1 MKNSIL
7 KTTKTLA
14 YLLVFA
20 ALSLAVLADVTINV
34 ASPVEQQYN
43 VSSVLLNGNTSEQVD
58 EISYSLDSSAYSLL
72 CNNCSSFSKSLD
84 SLSEG
89 SHSVTVLAVLNL
101 TNYTATKTFS
111 VNTTIVPVEAL
122 VLNVISPTN
131 TTYTAKDVPLSF
143 TANHNANISYALDGN
158 SAVSAC
164 NNCVNFATILYNLSN
179 GAHTLKVSAVDEFS
193 QSIQTDRAFTIN
205 YTSPT
210 PEALVLNVASPLN
223 QTYTTNNISL
233 SSTINHNSN
242 ISYELDGNSAVSM
255 CNNCVSSTLTLY
267 NLSIGA
273 HTLRVR
279 AVDEFAQSKQID
291 RAFNVNLS
299 QPVESLAL
307 YVISP
312 LNMTYASRNISLS
325 VTTSHASNI
334 TYELDSNSAVTLCS
348 NCTGSFTILYNLS
361 SGMHLVKVRALDGF
375 AQTAQVNRVFEVNVS
390 EPPVALNLNVISP
403 LNQTYA
409 TDNITLSATTNKL
422 ANISYKLGVGD
433 RVLGCTNC
441 TSYRRN
447 FGDMHNGFHDLRIY
461 ASDNSSNV
469 EVLRR
474 FYVNVTEEEHEGEHN
489 ETHRNFTGGY
499 ARGFEKLPKDFASGN
514 VTNADLIEIMKSN
527 KLNPGVLN
535 RLIKT
540 GKLSNESITVMIET
554 QFMPPGLMHKLFGRW
569 FGWGRNDLVEELMKH
584 YNLSEAQIQELIN
597 KQTLPR
603 ATLEKLIK
611 KRALSEETIQALIE
625 KINNTKNQ
633 RKIYEDL
640 AKYQTLTPENVN
652 ALLNFSGFKKNVVKN
667 LVKYQVLDNDTV
679 SGLMNWTKEKNFR
692 NEIEKNQRTEERERE
707 RGEQVRERI
716 AKINEKA
723 LEKIQQVRE
732 KAQERVEDIK
742 EKKNDTLER
751 IREQEGEHNNNSRG
765 NGRGD

>member
-34 ASPVEQQYN
+34 ASPNEQQYN
-43 VSSVLLNGNTSEQVD
+43 VSTVLLNGNTSEQVD
-58 EISYSLDSSAYSLL
+58 EISYALDSSAYSLL
-72 CNNCSSFSKSLD
+72 CNNCGSFSKSLD

-89 SHSVTVLAVLNL
+89 SHTVTVLAVLNL
-101 TNYTATKTFS
+101 TNYTATKSFS
-111 VNTTIVPVEAL
+111 VNTTVVPVEAL

-143 TANHNANISYALDGN
+143 TANHNANISYELDGN

-164 NNCVNFATILYNLSN
+164 NNCVNFATILYNFSN
-179 GAHTLKVSAVDEFS
+179 GAHTLKVRALDDYA
-193 QSIQTDRAFTIN
+193 QTAQIDRAFTIN

-223 QTYTTNNISL
+223 QTYATNNISL
-233 SSTINHNSN
+233 SSTTNHNAN

-267 NLSIGA
+267 NLSNGA
-273 HTLRVR
+273 HTLKVR
-279 AVDEFAQSKQID
+279 ALDDYAQSVQID

-325 VTTSHASNI
+325 VTTSRASNI
-334 TYELDSNSAVTLCS
+334 TYELDSNSAVTLCN

-361 SGMHLVKVRALDGF
+361 SGVHLVKVRAVDGF
-375 AQTAQVNRVFEVNVS
+375 AQTAQVNRAFEVNVS
-390 EPPVALNLNVISP
+390 EPLVTLNLNVISP

-409 TDNITLSATTNKL
+409 TDNITLSAITNKL
-422 ANISYKLGVGD
+422 ANISYKLGAGD
-433 RVLGCTNC
+433 KVLGCTNC
-441 TSYRRN
+441 TSYSRN
-447 FGDMHNGFHDLRIY
+447 FVDMHNGFHDLWIY

-474 FYVNVTEEEHEGEHN
+474 FYVNVSQPERN

-499 ARGFEKLPKDFASGN
+499 ARGFEKLPKDFASGT
-514 VTNADLIEIMKSN
+514 VTNAELIEIMNSN

-554 QFMPPGLMHKLFGRW
+554 QFMPPGIMHKLFGW
-569 FGWGRNDLVEELMKH
+569 LGWGNNGLVEELMKH

-603 ATLEKLIK
+603 ATLQKLIK

-625 KINNTKNQ
+625 KINNTKTQ
-633 RKIYEDL
+633 RKVYEDL

-652 ALLNFSGFKKNVVKN
+652 ALLNISGFKKNVVKN

-679 SGLMNWTKEKNFR
+679 SELTNWTKDKNFR
-692 NEIEKNQRTEERERE
+692 KEIEKNQRTEERERE
-707 RGEQVRERI
+707 RAEQVQQRI
-716 AKINEKA
+716 EQIRNRTE
-723 LEKIQQVRE
+723 EKIQN
-732 KAQERVEDIK
+732 IK
-742 EKKNDTLER
+742 EKSNDTR
-751 IREQEGEHNNNSRG
+751 GNKSNGNGNDDGADDQNGHGNKSNS
-765 NGRGD
+765 NGRGHED

>member
-1 MKNSIL
+1 MKNSIF
-7 KTTKTLA
+7 KITKTLA

-34 ASPVEQQYN
+34 ASPIEQQYN
-43 VSSVLLNGNTSEQVD
+43 VSSVSLSGTISEQVD
-58 EISYSLDSSAYSLL
+58 EISYALDSSAYSSL
-72 CNNCSSFSKSLD
+72 CTSCNSFSKSLD
-84 SLSEG
+84 SLSDG
-89 SHSVTVLAVLNL
+89 SHTVTVLAVLNL

-111 VNTTIVPVEAL
+111 VNTTVVPVEAL

-131 TTYTAKDVPLSF
+131 ITYTAKDVALSF
-143 TANHNANISYALDGN
+143 TSNHNANLSYELDSG
-158 SAVSAC
+158 SAASAC
-164 NNCVNFATILYNLSN
+164 NSCNNFATILYNLSN
-179 GAHTLKVSAVDEFS
+179 GAHTMKVIAVDEYA
-193 QSIQTDRAFTIN
+193 QSVQTDRAFIIN

-233 SSTINHNSN
+233 SSTTNHNSN
-242 ISYELDGNSAVSM
+242 ITYELDGNSAVSM

-267 NLSIGA
+267 NLSNGA
-273 HTLRVR
+273 HILKVK
-279 AVDEFAQSKQID
+279 AVDEYAQSAQID
-291 RAFNVNLS
+291 KAFNVNLS
-299 QPVESLAL
+299 QPIESLAL

-312 LNMTYASRNISLS
+312 LNMTYASRNVSLS
-325 VTTSHASNI
+325 ATTSRASNI
-334 TYELDSNSAVTLCS
+334 TYELDGNSAVSACN

-361 SGMHLVKVRALDGF
+361 LGVHLVKVRAVDGF
-375 AQTAQVNRVFEVNVS
+375 AQTAQVNREFNVNVS
-390 EPPVALNLNVISP
+390 EPPVTLNLNVISP
-403 LNQTYA
+403 LNQTYS

-422 ANISYKLGVGD
+422 ANISYKLGAAD
-433 RVLGCTNC
+433 RVVGCTNC
-441 TSYRRN
+441 TSYSHD
-447 FGDMHNGFHDLRIY
+447 FVDMNNGFHDLWMY
-461 ASDNSSNV
+461 ASDNSTQV
-469 EVLRR
+469 EVFRR
-474 FYVNVTEEEHEGEHN
+474 FYVNATAPERN

-514 VTNADLIEIMKSN
+514 VTNADLIEIMQSN

-554 QFMPPGLMHKLFGRW
+554 QFMPPGLMHKLFGW
-569 FGWGRNDLVEELMKH
+569 LGWGHNGLVEDLMKY

-597 KQTLPR
+597 KQTLPKN
-603 ATLEKLIK
+603 TLEKLIK

-633 RKIYEDL
+633 RKVYEDL

-679 SGLMNWTKEKNFR
+679 SALTNWTKDKNFKQ
-692 NEIEKNQRTEERERE
+692 EIQKNQRTEERENAR
-707 RGEQVRERI
+707 
-716 AKINEKA
+716 A
-723 LEKIQQVRE
+723 QQVQQRIE
-732 KAQERVEDIK
+732 QIR
-742 EKKNDTLER
+742 NRTLER
-751 IREQEGEHNNNSRG
+751 IENIKEKSNDTWGNKSNG
-765 NGRGD
+765 NGKGKED